1 MAGTCSQ
8 VVTVVLT
15 CFDREL
21 GPSINIRL
29 STSDLAPWIQLY
41 VGLGLIYLHK
51 SSNAGGPCP
60 STSDPS
66 DRCHPKRSPGLQEAG
81 FTALHMAA
89 RHGHVAVLRFL
100 LEAGAKLDCR
110 DQMGANVLHTAAE
123 HGQVGCHRVFRI

>member
-1 MAGTCSQ
+1 MDTMM
-8 VVTVVLT
+8 
-15 CFDREL
+15 FDW
-21 GPSINIRL
+21 
-29 STSDLAPWIQLY
+29 D
-41 VGLGLIYLHK
+41 IYLHK
-51 SSNAGGPCP
+51 SSCGGYVHLHH

-66 DRCHPKRSPGLQEAG
+66 EMVIPNEPGLVASIASSQEAG

-123 HGQVGCHRVFRI
+123 HGQVPIRRDLS